1 MILKGTFLHTPA
13 LGELEIRPNAY
24 LVTDHT
30 TVVGLYDT
38 LPPEYEGQP
47 VTDWG
52 DSLIIPAFTDL
63 HIHAPQIINRG
74 IGYDKELLPWL
85 ETYTFP
91 AEARFADAAFA
102 DRAWKALLNHLWAVG
117 TLRFSAFATIHRAA
131 TWRLME
137 LAERSG
143 LRGLIGK
150 VNMDRNAPDSLRE
163 DTAASLADTEEL
175 ICRSRTELRRT
186 RFILTPRFVPSTTPM
201 LMDGLG
207 VLAERYSLPV
217 QSHLSENRSEVAW
230 VAQLHPDIPTYTQ
243 VYADYG
249 LLPRDR
255 TIMAHAIHLSD
266 GEKDLLR
273 DRGIMLAHC
282 PLSNANLSSGIMP
295 LRQNLARGLWCSVAS
310 DVAGGHTAAMARSV
324 TATVQTSK
332 LNWLDHPDQS
342 PLPLAEAFYLAT
354 RGPGAFF
361 GDVGAFLPGFDF
373 DALVLRPSPLD
384 TLVERTP
391 FERLE
396 QFLYDGDD
404 RNIAARYC
412 AGSLIPQPFPE
423 AAEQP
428 LPVDAKPT

>member
-24 LVTDHT
+24 LVTNNT
-30 TVVGLYDT
+30 AVVGLYDT

-52 DSLIIPAFTDL
+52 DALIIPAFTDL

-91 AEARFADAAFA
+91 AEARFADPTFA
-102 DRAWKALLNHLWAVG
+102 DRAWKAFLNHLWAVG
-117 TLRFSAFATIHRAA
+117 TLRFSAFATIHKEAA
-131 TWRLME
+131 WRLME
-137 LAERSG
+137 LTEQSG

-150 VNMDRNAPDSLRE
+150 VNMDRNSPDSLRE
-163 DTAASLADTEEL
+163 DTHASLADTEEL
-175 ICRSRTELRRT
+175 ICRSREELHHT
-186 RFILTPRFVPSTTPM
+186 RFILTPRFVPSTTPE

-207 VLAERYSLPV
+207 QLGEKYDLPI
-217 QSHLSENRSEVAW
+217 QSHLSENPSEVAW

-243 VYADYG
+243 VYEAYG
-249 LLPRDR
+249 LLRQDK

-266 GEKDLLR
+266 GEKDLLK
-273 DRGIMLAHC
+273 DKGVMLAHC
-282 PLSNANLSSGIMP
+282 ALSNTNLSSGIMP
-295 LRQNLARGLWCSVAS
+295 LRQDLGLGLRCCVAS
-310 DVAGGHTAAMARSV
+310 DVAGGHTANLARSV
-324 TATVQTSK
+324 AATVQTSK
-332 LNWLDHPDQS
+332 LNGLNHPDQS
-342 PLPLAEAFYLAT
+342 PLSLAEAFYLAT
-354 RGPGAFF
+354 RGAGSFF
-361 GDVGAFLPGFDF
+361 GDGGAFLPGFEF
-373 DALVLRPSPLD
+373 DALVLRPSTLD
-384 TLVERTP
+384 ALVERTP

-412 AGSLIPQPFPE
+412 AGSLVEQPFPE
-423 AAEQP
+423 LELA
-428 LPVDAKPT
+428 